1 MRNPYL
7 ALLPVGLAVPVRLPV
22 PRWALTPPFHPYP
35 SVSRQRCAGRFDF
48 CGAFPRVA
56 PAGRYPAPLPCG
68 VRTFLASG
76 WAKHAAIQFSA
87 RGWPTPIIRYGQS
100 RSGAPG
106 WPSWPCPL
114 RQAQMSPPRSLGET
128 SAEKRPKR
136 PLHLRPLGS
145 QRSMRWSG
153 SLQCF
158 VPSYQAKPRGPP
170 RPAFA
175 NQSDGPGRPCA
186 WGQNRSAR

>member
-1 MRNPYL
+1 MRFLFGIAPGGACHAGPVARPAVGSYPTVSP
-7 ALLPVGLAVPVRLPV
+7 LPVAICEADCER
-22 PRWALTPPFHPYP
+22 
-35 SVSRQRCAGRFDF
+35 RFDF

-114 RQAQMSPPRSLGET
+114 CQAQMSPPRSLGET
-128 SAEKRPKR
+128 SAEKRPKQ

-145 QRSMRWSG
+145 QRSTRWSG